1 MKNSAKIGNIVRKEK
16 KINIQTWRFN
26 MNVFSIGNGEKGI
39 ELTTDNFVEKTRKSF
54 PFYQDPKKYKKPYF
68 AICPECNNPIQII
81 NLYGAKYEEENTGK
95 VAIHGRHFPHNVKG
109 LPDYNK
115 DKYDNC
121 PLHNPIAF
129 HIVEIRNDTTYNEEI
144 LEIVKENKNAIA
156 RDIREITGVLLKNEK
171 AFKIIDDYII
181 ANDYCYTHTNK
192 YNIPY
197 SILYTR
203 EAPSLFGQ
211 RIAET
216 PLGMRIKNA
225 IATESQLFQINEGR
239 IVKKGDEF
247 ANIILRISN
256 HRMRDKK
263 QYMTMIIEEEHKPNV
278 SIIFQEDIELKQY
291 AY

>member
-1 MKNSAKIGNIVRKEK
+1 
-16 KINIQTWRFN
+16 
-26 MNVFSIGNGEKGI
+26 MNVFSIRKGEKGI

-95 VAIHGRHFPHNVKG
+95 VAIHGRHFPHNVEG
-109 LPDYNK
+109 FPDYNK
-115 DKYDNC
+115 DKYNNC

-144 LEIVKENKNAIA
+144 LKIVKENKNIIA
-156 RDIREITGVLLKNEK
+156 ENIREITGILFKKEK
-171 AFKIIDDYII
+171 MFKIIDDYIT

-203 EAPSLFGQ
+203 EAPNLFGQ

-216 PLGMRIKNA
+216 PLGVRIRNA
-225 IATESQLFQINEGR
+225 IAVESQFFQIGEGR
-239 IVKKGDEF
+239 IVKKDDGF
-247 ANIILRISN
+247 AGIILRIGN
-256 HRMRDKK
+256 HRVRDKQ
-263 QYMTMIIEEEHKPNV
+263 QYMTMVIEEERKFKV
-278 SIIFQEDIELKQY
+278 STIFQEDIELKQY